1 MLHNRNICDS
11 WLHPQDC
18 VFLSWPQVPACC
30 SQLISKDS
38 QDDEIQASLPPPP
51 PLFLHLWK
59 SLVIW
64 CRWFTASFMERLWE
78 NLWGLLV
85 SDCLKEM
92 WAVGSQLCP
101 TGLVWEDC
109 AWNWQICVRVSS
121 YPYLEKDPAGEKY
134 FQTAESAGLGGW
146 RIFRAPVHSLPLG
159 KGSRFLPW

>member
-1 MLHNRNICDS
+1 MWQLVASTGLC
-11 WLHPQDC
+11 
-18 VFLSWPQVPACC
+18 LSLLATG
-30 SQLISKDS
+30 
-38 QDDEIQASLPPPP
+38 ASLLFSTHLKRFTGWWDTGCPPPPP

-59 SLVIW
+59 RLVIW

-78 NLWGLLV
+78 NLLGLLV

-92 WAVGSQLCP
+92 WPVGSQLCP

-109 AWNWQICVRVSS
+109 AWNWQMCFRVSS

-134 FQTAESAGLGGW
+134 FQIAESAGLGGW